1 MPQGFVRLL
10 FDFTCSFVFMI
21 SVYPDVNSLK
31 FFPYVSAIFLFADRW
46 GTQSY
51 QDDGG
56 GLQHIGD
63 IRRKWGDLK
72 SQGHHVRSYQDNS

>member
-1 MPQGFVRLL
+1 
-10 FDFTCSFVFMI
+10 MI

-56 GLQHIGD
+56 GGD
-63 IRRKWGDLK
+63 
-72 SQGHHVRSYQDNS
+72 SNTQGILGGNGGT